1 MEKIILF
8 DFFGV
13 ISSEIAPFWFR
24 RHFNDAEADRVKM
37 EIVTPADRG
46 DITEEELFE
55 NISAYLGVPKE
66 VVRSEWLELVKIDT
80 ELVEYIRELNKCH
93 RVYLLSNAIGSFI
106 GNILEE
112 NSLYSLF
119 DDMFIS
125 SDIHLI
131 KPDED
136 YFRYCLERIGA
147 EPSQCIFTDDN
158 IKNIEGARRVGIT
171 GIHYKSFSDYKEKL
185 TEILENS

>member
-24 RHFNDAEADRVKM
+24 RHFRDDEADRIKM
-37 EIVTPADRG
+37 QIVTPADRG
-46 DITEEELFE
+46 DITEAELFE
-55 NISAYLGVPKE
+55 NISAYLGVPKDT
-66 VVRSEWLELVKIDT
+66 VRSEWLELVKIDR
-80 ELVEYIRELNKCH
+80 ELVEYIRELRKTH

-106 GNILEE
+106 SKILEE

-136 YFRYCLERIGA
+136 YFRYCLEKIGA
-147 EPSQCIFTDDN
+147 EPSDCIFTDDN

-171 GIHYKSFSDYKEKL
+171 GIHYKSFADYKARL
-185 TEILENS
+185 TEILEG